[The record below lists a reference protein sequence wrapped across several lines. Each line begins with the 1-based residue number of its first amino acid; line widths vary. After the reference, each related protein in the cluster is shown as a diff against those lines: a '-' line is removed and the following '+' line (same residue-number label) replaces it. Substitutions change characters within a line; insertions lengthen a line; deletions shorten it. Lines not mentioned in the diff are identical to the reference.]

1 MIIRKCLERDIGP
14 AGQFYDRVVLW
25 LDQHINYPKWIYG
38 VYPSEET
45 VRKMTAAGDQYI
57 CLAQGQEDRII
68 GAFILNDDPQGNYQ
82 KGMWKKDL
90 PDGAYMVLHT
100 LAIEPNLQGQGL
112 GSEIIRFCQEK
123 AKGKGYLA
131 LRLDIVPENQ
141 PARIFY
147 EKNGFSYAGNADLGR
162 RIEGIPM
169 FSLFEL
175 NWDG

>member
-1 MIIRKCLERDIGP
+1 MALIVFR
-14 AGQFYDRVVLW
+14 
-25 LDQHINYPKWIYG
+25 N
-38 VYPSEET
+38 
-45 VRKMTAAGDQYI
+45 
-57 CLAQGQEDRII
+57 
-68 GAFILNDDPQGNYQ
+68 
-82 KGMWKKDL
+82 
-90 PDGAYMVLHT
+90 GAYMVLHT